1 MCELDKYVPVVPTTS
16 KKCSLIDF
24 LGSREFMQAAPK
36 ANDGLR
42 LEFQSTM
49 LSNPPPP
56 HPPRPTPYI
65 YYEFGAKGSQ
75 NTD

>member
-1 MCELDKYVPVVPTTS
+1 VCELDKYVPVVPTTS

-49 LSNPPPP
+49 LSNPPPQ
-56 HPPRPTPYI
+56 RLTYI
-65 YYEFGAKGSQ
+65 MSLVLKAHRIPIRI
-75 NTD
+75 